1 MTIMIS
7 INLNGQARQVARG
20 ITAAELVADLDIG
33 ARKFAV
39 EVNRQ
44 VVSRDRLTEVVLHD
58 NDEVNVVTLVGGG

>member
-1 MTIMIS
+1 MIS
-7 INLNGQARQVARG
+7 IHLNGQTRQVARD

-39 EVNRQ
+39 EINRQ
-44 VVSRDRLTEVVLHD
+44 VISRERLTEVVIRD